1 MLAAKFF
8 DDQYFNNAYY
18 GKVGGVNGKEI
29 NSLEIEFLFMINFNL
44 YVTDKEYEMYNRK
57 LGEHASSIAN
67 ETKYRQQVKMSSTQ
81 SIPTQRQF

>member
-18 GKVGGVNGKEI
+18 GKVGGVTCKEV

-44 YVTDKEYEMYNRK
+44 FVSESEVCFFNLPFFVFKFHEN
-57 LGEHASSIAN
+57 SQI
-67 ETKYRQQVKMSSTQ
+67 TQ
-81 SIPTQRQF
+81 NKIW